1 MVNISESFAH
11 SNSEHT
17 TPTFSLKSAKTD
29 LQHLSRSAQAN
40 GTFSWLHAAGKPSR
54 HELIWSILAVAK
66 SKLFGITHA

>member
-54 HELIWSILAVAK
+54 HEVIWSILEVAQ
-66 SKLFGITHA
+66 SNLFGTIHA